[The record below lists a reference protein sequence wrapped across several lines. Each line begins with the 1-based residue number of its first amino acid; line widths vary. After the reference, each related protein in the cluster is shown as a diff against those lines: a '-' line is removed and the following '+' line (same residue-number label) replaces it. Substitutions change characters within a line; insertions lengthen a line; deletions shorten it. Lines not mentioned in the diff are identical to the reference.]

1 MRLGGGRL
9 RSGLRA
15 GGERGAGG
23 EEAAGAGAQAGEA
36 ERAAAEPRGQ
46 RGRRPAPAAAAAAAA
61 RRASSRRGLQ
71 PVGSPEPPGHHRR
84 RLGGPGARAG
94 AGRRWRR
101 QWERR
106 QQPRFLGDLLSAQPR
121 ALPALQPGAAP
132 RGVLRLLQAG
142 RGLLRH
148 GRQRAGA
155 GGLGDAS
162 RCTPCAALTAPHAAG
177 RGGAAGPGEPGSLAD
192 RGRLHLVLPSST
204 PCPGT
209 LASEAP
215 EGGEGVGCQSGAG
228 GLARAPG
235 RGGLAGA
242 KLGAESRLNLRAETC
257 FLPRAPATQ
266 KGMNWSLHLLAFWSL
281 LIFGSQAP
289 RSRSLKNPCNFVLL
303 LLGLAPFP
311 SLFSVVT
318 GDGEGLAS
326 ACDCFCSFFPH
337 EGWMGLTCGPSSRG
351 VPACLAMELFPL
363 ESAPALGCA
372 ALRPFPAFSLV
383 APHFRD

>member
-61 RRASSRRGLQ
+61 ARRAASRRGLQ

-101 QWERR
+101 QWQRR
-106 QQPRFLGDLLSAQPR
+106 HQPRFPGDLLSAQPR

-142 RGLLRH
+142 RGLLRR

-155 GGLGDAS
+155 GGRGDAS
-162 RCTPCAALTAPHAAG
+162 RGTPCAALTAPHAAG

-192 RGRLHLVLPSST
+192 RGRLHLVLPSSA
-204 PCPGT
+204 PCPRT

-215 EGGEGVGCQSGAG
+215 EGGEGVGCKSGAG
-228 GLARAPG
+228 GLAGAPG
-235 RGGLAGA
+235 RGGLAAA
-242 KLGAESRLNLRAETC
+242 KLGAERRLNLRAETC
-257 FLPRAPATQ
+257 FLPRAPAMQ
-266 KGMNWSLHLLAFWSL
+266 KGMSWSLHLLAFWSL

-289 RSRSLKNPCNFVLL
+289 RSRSLKNPCCFVLL

-311 SLFSVVT
+311 SLFFGS
-318 GDGEGLAS
+318 DGGWAGVGL
-326 ACDCFCSFFPH
+326 
-337 EGWMGLTCGPSSRG
+337 
-351 VPACLAMELFPL
+351 
-363 ESAPALGCA
+363 
-372 ALRPFPAFSLV
+372 SL
-383 APHFRD
+383 